1 MDNDTQ
7 KNEHILQ
14 QLGVLVEFDIV
25 SSTSLEDFMDKY
37 KEVAET
43 SDNISDLSKVSKLL
57 SRDGVE
63 VPGFVKPTPGSTRS
77 DPSLDKVAYAMIE
90 FIMKKTTDPNDWT
103 YILNFM
109 ITKMGLEFGEEGDED
124 DPSDI

>member
-1 MDNDTQ
+1 MMDNDNQ

-14 QLGVLVEFDIV
+14 QMGVLIESDIV

-57 SRDGVE
+57 SRENQDI
-63 VPGFVKPTPGSTRS
+63 PRPIKPTPNQRNPTPRWIK
-77 DPSLDKVAYAMIE
+77 LHMQ
-90 FIMKKTTDPNDWT
+90 
-103 YILNFM
+103 
-109 ITKMGLEFGEEGDED
+109 
-124 DPSDI
+124 

>member
-1 MDNDTQ
+1 MMDNDNQ

-14 QLGVLVEFDIV
+14 QMGVLIEFDIV

-57 SRDGVE
+57 SRENVD
-63 VPGFVKPTPGSTRS
+63 VPGFIKPTPGSMKS

-103 YILNFM
+103 YILNFI
-109 ITKMGLEFGEEGDED
+109 ITKMGLEFGEDDENE
-124 DPSDI
+124 PT